1 MQTTVNNQQQQQQ
14 YRTRINHHIRV
25 PQVQVILSDG
35 KNGGIMGTREALKL
49 AQDEGLDLIEIN
61 PKAVPPVCRIADFGK
76 MKYEEKKKQQAAKKN
91 QTVQELKELTFRPS
105 TDENDLNHKLEQA
118 KGFLEDGNRVKFTV
132 RFRGREITH
141 SNIGKEKLD
150 FIVKEL
156 DGLIQPNPQI
166 SLEGKFMWLIVSPTK
181 SKA

>member
-1 MQTTVNNQQQQQQ
+1 MQTTNNNNQSQ
-14 YRTRINHHIRV
+14 YRTRINQYIRV

-35 KNGGIMGTREALKL
+35 KNGGIMATRDALKL

-61 PKAVPPVCRIADFGK
+61 PRSAPPVCKIADFGK

-91 QTVQELKELTFRPS
+91 QTVQELKELTFRPN

-118 KGFLEDGNRVKFTV
+118 KGFLTDGNRVKFTV

-141 SNIGKEKLD
+141 SNIGRDKLEW
-150 FIVKEL
+150 IVQQL
-156 DGLIQPNPQI
+156 QGLITDKSQI
-166 SLEGKFMWLIVSPTK
+166 SLEGKFMSLIVSPTK

>member
-1 MQTTVNNQQQQQQ
+1 MQTTNNQSQQ
-14 YRTRINHHIRV
+14 YRTRINQYIRV

-35 KNGGIMGTREALKL
+35 KNGGVMSTRDALKL

-61 PKAVPPVCRIADFGK
+61 PRSAPPVCKIADFGK

-91 QTVQELKELTFRPS
+91 QVIQELKELTFRPN

-118 KGFLEDGNRVKFTV
+118 KGFLTEGNKVKFTV
-132 RFRGREITH
+132 RFRGREIIH
-141 SNIGKEKLD
+141 SNIGREKLEW
-150 FIVKEL
+150 IL
-156 DGLIQPNPQI
+156 QQLQGLITDKSQI

-181 SKA
+181 SKS